1 MKKTI
6 LFVTPFLFFGCKT
19 FNYPGYNINSS
30 DNPSKLE
37 SEFVDNTTTDIDF
50 NHSADNNSSDQGGVN
65 FSIDNINDEV
75 TSEAS
80 FQITRDE
87 SPEVR
92 ISKKKKTFIT
102 SKASKRKKQNIIEE
116 NRKNKK
122 SVYKNIKSITK
133 DSNNNNNNNTSS
145 SSRGVF
151 IAFGV
156 VFAILSIPVI
166 LYVSILGGALML
178 LGGIGMWVGAATM
191 PKPGASDRPAS
202 NRNQTEVQ
210 MNQMVD
216 VVYLKNGGVR
226 RGIIIEQVPGESL
239 KIKTN
244 DGSVYVF
251 KMDEILKITKE

>member
-6 LFVTPFLFFGCKT
+6 LLVTPFLFFGCKT

-30 DNPSKLE
+30 DNPAELE
-37 SEFVDNTTTDIDF
+37 SEFVDNTSSDIDF
-50 NHSADNNSSDQGGVN
+50 NHSADNNSSDEDGLN

-80 FQITRDE
+80 FQINREE
-87 SPEVR
+87 SRE
-92 ISKKKKTFIT
+92 IKSSLKKKTFIA
-102 SKASKRKKQNIIEE
+102 SKASKRKKQNISEE

-122 SVYKNIKSITK
+122 SVHKNVKSIKK
-133 DSNNNNNNNTSS
+133 DSKQNNNTAS
-145 SSRGVF
+145 SSRGLY
-151 IAFGV
+151 IALGV
-156 VFAILSIPVI
+156 IFFILSIPVI
-166 LYVSILGGALML
+166 WYVSILGGALML
-178 LGGIGMWVGAATM
+178 VGGIGMWIAGATM
-191 PKPGASDRPAS
+191 SKPGVSARPSS

-251 KMDEILKITKE
+251 KMDEISKITKE